1 MGQLVVKPHALHA
14 ILLYSIRGIQGLLM
28 KQTVIKLIL
37 LLSGSAVLVS
47 IVIFAINKE
56 KERRFYAAYKEQQ
69 QTLRS
74 LPACAGD
81 ALYQRRWLLRTIENL
96 GYKGKPIYCRIKEA
110 KVIKNALIGPA
121 HRFAVFRIL
130 SINPVILQYDW
141 ERGVQFGGGNDKP
154 VLHLPGMTLPLC
166 NEGGLGCIENR
177 DKYKAIYKNVPI
189 APPLTRLVVEA
200 DSKALSSC
208 RALIKNNDYDKE
220 VPGSLSMVT
229 NDAKYQSSFSIP
241 INFGQTLEHEGK
253 YEGTALC
260 KADVYIKK

>member
-1 MGQLVVKPHALHA
+1 MIKVLIKCLVALPVAAA
-14 ILLYSIRGIQGLLM
+14 IAGISIF
-28 KQTVIKLIL
+28 VID
-37 LLSGSAVLVS
+37 
-47 IVIFAINKE
+47 KE
-56 KERRFYAAYKEQQ
+56 KERRFYAAYREEQDL
-69 QTLRS
+69 LRS
-74 LPACAGD
+74 LPPCAGD
-81 ALYQRRWLLRTIENL
+81 TSAKRRWLLRTIENL

-154 VLHLPGMTLPLC
+154 VLHLPGMTRPLC

-177 DKYKAIYKNVPI
+177 DQYKAIYKNVPI
-189 APPLTRLVVEA
+189 APPLTKLVVEA

-229 NDAKYQSSFSIP
+229 NDGNYQSSFSIP
-241 INFGQTLEHEGK
+241 INFGETLEHEGK